1 MEERQPSVAEARAQA
16 FFSVVALAIVGL
28 VAVSIAMVTLGST
41 APDYTPTPVAAASA
55 TPTDVPSTPPPLPTD
70 APSAVMTVPVPKNA
84 PTITT
89 VYSGSHD
96 PQGIWTIAWRYPQL
110 KAGTTTLASVINAD
124 IIDEVQTRMDAFMSG
139 PGSVGQSPGK
149 VNTLTGSYTVNMNS
163 PDLLSLT
170 LRWTDD
176 TLPVNESVHLQ
187 TLNYALISGQ
197 RLSLSGLFSDQQAG
211 MNIISAESRTQLQR
225 ILGGDYNPR
234 IAEPGTTAV
243 ASNFNNW
250 ALTTAGLRITF
261 DEYQVGTY
269 ADGMPAVQIP
279 WTMLASVMDP
289 NSPAGRLAGLTP
301 IPTPTPPP
309 GWTPTPEPTPAP
321 TDTPESTD
329 FLLPLES
336 PSPS

>member
-28 VAVSIAMVTLGST
+28 AAVSIAMVTLGST
-41 APDYTPTPVAAASA
+41 VADYTPTPGAAVSA
-55 TPTDVPSTPPPLPTD
+55 TPTEEPSTPLPLPTD
-70 APSAVMTVPVPKNA
+70 APAAVMTVPVPKNA

-89 VYSGSHD
+89 VYAGSHD
-96 PQGIWTIAWRYPQL
+96 PHGVWSIAWRYPQL
-110 KAGTTTLASVINAD
+110 KAGTTTLASVVNAD
-124 IIDEVQTRMDAFMSG
+124 ILDEVQTRMDAFMSG
-139 PGSVGQSPGK
+139 PAAVVQTPGK

-176 TLPVNESVHLQ
+176 TQPVSESVRIQ

-197 RLSLSGLFSDQQAG
+197 RLSLNGLFSDQQAG
-211 MNIISAESRTQLQR
+211 MNVISAESRTQLQR
-225 ILGGDYNPR
+225 ILGGDYDPKL
-234 IAEPGTTAV
+234 AEPGTTAV

-250 ALTTAGLRITF
+250 ALTSVGLRVTF

-269 ADGMPAVQIP
+269 ADGMPAVVIP
-279 WTMLASVMDP
+279 WDMLAAVMDP

-309 GWTPTPEPTPAP
+309 GWTPTPEPTPTP
-321 TDTPESTD
+321 TDTPEPTD
-329 FLLPLES
+329 YPLDES
-336 PSPS
+336 PNPS

>member
-1 MEERQPSVAEARAQA
+1 MEERQPSAAEARVQG
-16 FFSVVALAIVGL
+16 FFSVVALAVVGL
-28 VAVSIAMVTLGST
+28 AAVSIAMVTLGST
-41 APDYTPTPVAAASA
+41 VADSTPTPLASASA
-55 TPTDVPSTPPPLPTD
+55 TPTPEPSTPPPLPTD
-70 APSAVMTVPVPKNA
+70 TPAPVMTVPVPRSA

-89 VYSGSHD
+89 VYSGAHD
-96 PQGIWTIAWRYPQL
+96 PHGVWTIAWRYPQL
-110 KAGTTTLASVINAD
+110 KAGTTTLAAAINAD
-124 IIDEVQTRMDAFMSG
+124 ILDEVQTRMDAFMSG
-139 PGSVGQSPGK
+139 PAGLEQAPGK

-170 LRWTDD
+170 LRWTED

-197 RLSLSGLFSDQQAG
+197 RLSLSGLFRDQQAG
-211 MNIISAESRTQLQR
+211 MNVISTESRTQLQR
-225 ILGGDYNPR
+225 ILGGDYDPK
-234 IAEPGTTAV
+234 IAEPGTAAV

-269 ADGMPAVQIP
+269 ADGMPAVVIP
-279 WTMLASVMDP
+279 WEMIADVMDP

-329 FLLPLES
+329 FLLPLDS